1 MLVHL
6 LLAHVYSVVLVFS
19 VFISLLNDSY
29 PLHYYDRSLPEV
41 TWGVL

>member
-6 LLAHVYSVVLVFS
+6 LLAHVYSVVVVLS
-19 VFISLLNDSY
+19 AFISLLNDPC
-29 PLHYYDRSLPEV
+29 PLHYHDRSLPEV